1 MNNLFIATSSFGE
14 FNNLP
19 LKILKKNKINY
30 LLNPLK
36 RKLNDYEI
44 RKFASKYKFIIA
56 GTENYSYETINNF
69 KNLKLIYR
77 LGSGLDNLDLN
88 ALKEKNIKLLKSK
101 VTLDKSV
108 AELVVGLIISN
119 LRKIIS
125 HNNNVKRKVWK
136 KEMGNLLYGK
146 TVGIVGYGKIGRY
159 LHKIL
164 KNFGVK
170 VIINDKKNINNIKNY
185 KLTALVKE
193 SDIISIHTN
202 YNNKNKN
209 LFSKNILKKLKKNC
223 LLINTSR
230 PEILDYDYL
239 EYILKNNK
247 ISGACLDVYSQEPY
261 YGKLT
266 KLNNVILTPHIGSYA
281 SEIRTE
287 MELEAVE
294 SIVNFMKNV

>member
-19 LKILKKNKINY
+19 LKILKKYKINY

-44 RKFASKYKFIIA
+44 REFASKYKFIIA
-56 GTENYSYETINNF
+56 GTENYSYETIKNF

-136 KEMGNLLYGK
+136 KKWEIFFMGKQLG
-146 TVGIVGYGKIGRY
+146 
-159 LHKIL
+159 
-164 KNFGVK
+164 
-170 VIINDKKNINNIKNY
+170 
-185 KLTALVKE
+185 
-193 SDIISIHTN
+193 
-202 YNNKNKN
+202 
-209 LFSKNILKKLKKNC
+209 
-223 LLINTSR
+223 
-230 PEILDYDYL
+230 
-239 EYILKNNK
+239 
-247 ISGACLDVYSQEPY
+247 
-261 YGKLT
+261 
-266 KLNNVILTPHIGSYA
+266 
-281 SEIRTE
+281 
-287 MELEAVE
+287 
-294 SIVNFMKNV
+294 